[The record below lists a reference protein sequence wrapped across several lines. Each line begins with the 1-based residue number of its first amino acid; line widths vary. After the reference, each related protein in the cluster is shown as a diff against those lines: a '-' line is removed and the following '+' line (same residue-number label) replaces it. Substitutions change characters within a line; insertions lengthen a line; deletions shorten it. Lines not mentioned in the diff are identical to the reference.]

1 MDSTMGV
8 KTVLSG
14 REALLDAGRNL
25 FLVHGYTD
33 VSMQQIAEAAGMTK
47 GAPYYHFK
55 NKDELFMEVF
65 QQEIDR
71 IKDGFVSHLSAGG
84 PLRRRLQKATA
95 FIISNTQSDLSRLF
109 SDFEH
114 CVAPGYQKDAE
125 QSAREHANMVNKLLP
140 FFVEAQARGEFTRRT
155 PEQATYL
162 FLLLAIGQMQWM
174 RNEENRGILGNTP
187 DEIAGK
193 LMETLFDGI

>member
-1 MDSTMGV
+1 MAV

-71 IKDGFVSHLSAGG
+71 IKNGFVSHLSAGG
-84 PLRRRLQKATA
+84 PLRERLRQATA

-125 QSAREHANMVNKLLP
+125 KSAREHANMVGKLLP
-140 FFVEAQARGEFTRRT
+140 FFVEAQARGEFSRRT

-162 FLLLAIGQMQWM
+162 FLLMAIGQMQWM
-174 RNEENRGILGNTP
+174 RNEENRDILGQTP
-187 DEIAGK
+187 DEIATV
-193 LMETLFDGI
+193 LIETLFEGI

>member
-1 MDSTMGV
+1 MTV
-8 KTVLSG
+8 KTVPSG

-71 IKDGFVSHLSAGG
+71 IKNGFVSHLSADG
-84 PLRRRLQKATA
+84 PFRVRLEKATA
-95 FIISNTQSDLSRLF
+95 FIISNTQSDLNRLF

-114 CVAPGYQKDAE
+114 CVAPSYHKDAE
-125 QSAREHANMVNKLLP
+125 KSAREHANMVGKLLP
-140 FFVEAQARGEFTRRT
+140 YFAEAHARGEFNRRT

-162 FLLLAIGQMQWM
+162 FLLLTMGQMQWM
-174 RNEENRGILGNTP
+174 RNEENRDILGKTP
-187 DEIAGK
+187 DEIAAM
-193 LMETLFDGI
+193 LIETLFDGI